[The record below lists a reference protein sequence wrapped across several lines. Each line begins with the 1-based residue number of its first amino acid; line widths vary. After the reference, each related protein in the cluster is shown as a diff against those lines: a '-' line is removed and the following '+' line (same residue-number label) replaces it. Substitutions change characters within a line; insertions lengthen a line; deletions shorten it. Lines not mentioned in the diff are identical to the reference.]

1 MPFGAVAALGLVAVL
16 LPPYER
22 PWWVVALAALVLAAS
37 ALLFVVSRRR
47 GERSWLDPV
56 PAYLLFPYAGLVND
70 AAGAGTGGA
79 SSGMTVLILLPIL
92 WLAITGTPRQLW
104 IASGLSVATL
114 VVPVAH
120 TADLLSADPTS
131 LAACTALAR
140 RVGLAA
146 RGALGATGT
155 VLLQASGT
163 DAGQSVP
170 HLHFHVVPCWPDDG
184 TTHWPEPPSAHVHD
198 GDPHTDLRAM
208 FE

>member
-1 MPFGAVAALGLVAVL
+1 MESCTFCSIIAGGEPVTWVEREEHAVAFAP
-16 LPPYER
+16 LP
-22 PWWVVALAALVLAAS
+22 AS
-37 ALLFVVSRRR
+37 ALAP
-47 GERSWLDPV
+47 GH
-56 PAYLLFPYAGLVND
+56 
-70 AAGAGTGGA
+70 
-79 SSGMTVLILLPIL
+79 
-92 WLAITGTPRQLW
+92 
-104 IASGLSVATL
+104 TL

-120 TADLLSADPTS
+120 TAYLLSADPTS

-140 RVGLAA
+140 RVGLAL

-198 GDPHTDLRAM
+198 GDPYADLRAM

>member
-1 MPFGAVAALGLVAVL
+1 MESCTFCSIIAGREPATWVEREEHAVAFAP
-16 LPPYER
+16 LPES
-22 PWWVVALAALVLAAS
+22 ALAP
-37 ALLFVVSRRR
+37 
-47 GERSWLDPV
+47 GH
-56 PAYLLFPYAGLVND
+56 
-70 AAGAGTGGA
+70 
-79 SSGMTVLILLPIL
+79 
-92 WLAITGTPRQLW
+92 
-104 IASGLSVATL
+104 TL

-120 TADLLSADPTS
+120 AADLLSADPTS

-170 HLHFHVVPCWPDDG
+170 HLPGHVVPCGPGGG
-184 TTHWPEPPSAHVHD
+184 TTPWPEPPSAHVHD
-198 GDPHTDLRAM
+198 GDPYTDLRAM

>member
-1 MPFGAVAALGLVAVL
+1 MHVL
-16 LPPYER
+16 QHH
-22 PWWVVALAALVLAAS
+22 
-37 ALLFVVSRRR
+37 RRR
-47 GERSWLDPV
+47 GTGHLGRTRGARRRLR
-56 PAYLLFPYAGLVND
+56 PAPGIG
-70 AAGAGTGGA
+70 AGARA
-79 SSGMTVLILLPIL
+79 P
-92 WLAITGTPRQLW
+92 
-104 IASGLSVATL
+104 L

-140 RVGLAA
+140 RVGLAL

-198 GDPHTDLRAM
+198 GDPYADLRAM